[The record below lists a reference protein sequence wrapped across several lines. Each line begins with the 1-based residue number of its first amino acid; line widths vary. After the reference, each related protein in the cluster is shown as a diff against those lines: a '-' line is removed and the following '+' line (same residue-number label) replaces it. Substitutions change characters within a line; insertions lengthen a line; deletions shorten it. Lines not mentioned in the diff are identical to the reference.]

1 MEKSSDGEVRWPKMS
16 SEQLVVSSRLREL
29 MLFLALATST
39 MQYFAIVILLPLQSM
54 TAHSSITTFEMG
66 LIIAA

>member
-1 MEKSSDGEVRWPKMS
+1 
-16 SEQLVVSSRLREL
+16 

-54 TAHSSITTFEMG
+54 TMHSSITTFEMG